1 MSKRLLIIEDN
12 DSKLNHLR
20 QFCEENLKDYEVED
34 RRSYNSALSE
44 VVHNGNSYDL
54 ILLDVSMNTYD
65 ISPEVSDGEQEP
77 LAGSN
82 ILRFMKL
89 RKIKVP
95 VIVVTMYESFVDGIK
110 IDKLDEGFRENVI
123 FPCAMLLEDSGEVKI
138 YYGASDTCVCLA
150 TAQLD
155 DLLKLF

>member
-12 DSKLNHLR
+12 EAKLNRLR
-20 QFCEENLKDYEVED
+20 QFCEENLMDYEVED

-44 VVHNGNSYDL
+44 VVHNGKNYDL

-89 RKIKVP
+89 RKIYVP

-110 IDKLDEGFRENVI
+110 IDKLDEGFREKYSEFYKGFVYYSLRN
-123 FPCAMLLEDSGEVKI
+123 EDWIKR
-138 YYGASDTCVCLA
+138 
-150 TAQLD
+150 
-155 DLLKLF
+155 LKELTQTL

>member
-1 MSKRLLIIEDN
+1 MNKQLLIIEDN
-12 DSKLNHLR
+12 DSKLNRLR
-20 QFCEENLKDYEVED
+20 QFCEENLKDYDIED

-44 VVHNGNSYDL
+44 VMHNGNRYNL

-65 ISPEVSDGEQEP
+65 ISPEESDGEQEP

-95 VIVVTMYESFVDGIK
+95 TIVVTMYESFVDGIK
-110 IDKLDEGFRENVI
+110 IDKLDEGFREKYPEFYKGFVYYSLRN
-123 FPCAMLLEDSGEVKI
+123 EDWI
-138 YYGASDTCVCLA
+138 TH
-150 TAQLD
+150 
-155 DLLKLF
+155 LKELIAKL

>member
-1 MSKRLLIIEDN
+1 MIKRILIIEDN
-12 DSKLNHLR
+12 ESKLNRLR
-20 QFCEENLKDYEVED
+20 QFCDEYLQDCEVKD

-44 VVHNGNSYDL
+44 VVQKGIQYDL

-65 ISPEVSDGEQEP
+65 ISPEESDGEQEP

-110 IDKLDEGFRENVI
+110 IDKLDEGFRNKYPEFYKGYVYYSLRN
-123 FPCAMLLEDSGEVKI
+123 EDWLSH
-138 YYGASDTCVCLA
+138 LN
-150 TAQLD
+150 
-155 DLLKLF
+155 DLINTLW

>member
-1 MSKRLLIIEDN
+1 MNKRILIIEDN
-12 DSKLNHLR
+12 EPKLNRLR
-20 QFCEENLKDYEVED
+20 QFCEENMQGYDVED

-44 VVHNGNSYDL
+44 VVHNGKSYDL

-65 ISPEVSDGEQEP
+65 ISPEESDGEQEP

-110 IDKLDEGFRENVI
+110 IDKLDEGFREKYAEFYKGFVYYSLRN
-123 FPCAMLLEDSGEVKI
+123 EDWISR
-138 YYGASDTCVCLA
+138 
-150 TAQLD
+150 
-155 DLLKLF
+155 LKELTQTL

>member
-110 IDKLDEGFRENVI
+110 IDKLDEGFREKYAEFYKGFVYYSLRN
-123 FPCAMLLEDSGEVKI
+123 EDWMNR
-138 YYGASDTCVCLA
+138 
-150 TAQLD
+150 
-155 DLLKLF
+155 LKELIKTL

>member
-1 MSKRLLIIEDN
+1 MNKQLLIIEDN
-12 DSKLNHLR
+12 DSKLNRLR
-20 QFCEENLKDYEVED
+20 QFCEENLKDYDIED

-44 VVHNGNSYDL
+44 VMHNGNRYDL

-65 ISPEVSDGEQEP
+65 ISPEESDGEQEP

-95 VIVVTMYESFVDGIK
+95 TIVVTMYESFVDGIK
-110 IDKLDEGFRENVI
+110 IDKLDEGFREKYPEFYKGFVYYSLRN
-123 FPCAMLLEDSGEVKI
+123 EDWI
-138 YYGASDTCVCLA
+138 TH
-150 TAQLD
+150 
-155 DLLKLF
+155 LKELIAKL

>member
-12 DSKLNHLR
+12 EAKLNRLR
-20 QFCEENLKDYEVED
+20 QFCEENLTDYEVED

-44 VVHNGNSYDL
+44 VVHNGKNYDL

-110 IDKLDEGFRENVI
+110 IDKLDEGFREKYSEFYKGFVYYSLRN
-123 FPCAMLLEDSGEVKI
+123 EDWIKR
-138 YYGASDTCVCLA
+138 
-150 TAQLD
+150 
-155 DLLKLF
+155 LKELTQTL

>member
-1 MSKRLLIIEDN
+1 MNKRLLIIEDN
-12 DSKLNHLR
+12 ESKLGRLR
-20 QFCEENLKDYEVED
+20 QFCEENLMGYEIED

-44 VVHNGNSYDL
+44 VVHNGRRYDL

-65 ISPEVSDGEQEP
+65 ISPEESDGEQEP

-89 RKIKVP
+89 RKIMVP

-110 IDKLDEGFRENVI
+110 IDKLDDGFREKYPEFYKGFVYYN
-123 FPCAMLLEDSGEVKI
+123 LRNEDWI
-138 YYGASDTCVCLA
+138 TH
-150 TAQLD
+150 
-155 DLLKLF
+155 LKELIKKL

>member
-1 MSKRLLIIEDN
+1 MNKRLLIIEDN
-12 DSKLNHLR
+12 EAKLNRLR
-20 QFCEENLKDYEVED
+20 QFCEENLSGYEVED

-44 VVHNGNSYDL
+44 VVYNGKQYDL

-89 RKIKVP
+89 RKIYVP

-110 IDKLDEGFRENVI
+110 IDKLDEGFREKYSEFYKGFVYYSLRN
-123 FPCAMLLEDSGEVKI
+123 EDWIKH
-138 YYGASDTCVCLA
+138 LN
-150 TAQLD
+150 
-155 DLLKLF
+155 DLTQTL

>member
-12 DSKLNHLR
+12 EAKLNRLR
-20 QFCEENLKDYEVED
+20 QFCEENLMDYEVED

-44 VVHNGNSYDL
+44 VIHNGKSYDL

-110 IDKLDEGFRENVI
+110 IDKLDEGFREKYSEFYKGFVYYSLRN
-123 FPCAMLLEDSGEVKI
+123 EDWIKR
-138 YYGASDTCVCLA
+138 
-150 TAQLD
+150 
-155 DLLKLF
+155 LKELTQTL

>member
-12 DSKLNHLR
+12 EAKLNRLR
-20 QFCEENLKDYEVED
+20 QFCDENLSDYEVED

-44 VVHNGNSYDL
+44 VVHNGKQYSL

-65 ISPEVSDGEQEP
+65 ISHEVSDGEQEP

-89 RKIKVP
+89 RKIYVP

-110 IDKLDEGFRENVI
+110 IDKLDEGFREKYFEFYKGFVYYSLRN
-123 FPCAMLLEDSGEVKI
+123 EDWIKH
-138 YYGASDTCVCLA
+138 
-150 TAQLD
+150 
-155 DLLKLF
+155 LKELTQTL